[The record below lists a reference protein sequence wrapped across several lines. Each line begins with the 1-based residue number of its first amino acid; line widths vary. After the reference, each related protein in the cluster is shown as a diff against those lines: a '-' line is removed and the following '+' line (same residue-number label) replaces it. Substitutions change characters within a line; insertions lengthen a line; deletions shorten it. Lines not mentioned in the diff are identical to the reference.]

1 MSCQEIF
8 RESNEMVGERYEL
21 VMERIGKIPQ
31 EKSALEKYQ
40 DYFLKVAEFL
50 LLADHVMCQGESG
63 ELDRRTLEE
72 CRETN
77 RKLYRDI
84 LLLRTGK

>member
-50 LLADHVMCQGESG
+50 LLADHVM
-63 ELDRRTLEE
+63 
-72 CRETN
+72 
-77 RKLYRDI
+77 
-84 LLLRTGK
+84 